1 MRVLARVLGGI
12 ALLLLAV
19 LGIGEAL
26 PGRWHAEADGSLDV
40 APDSVAA
47 VLARVRSWKAWM
59 AWPET
64 GARFTGPAFG
74 PGASFRWNDPTY
86 GSGRFTITDS
96 EPGRWVDYRVEVEGG
111 SIRVQGRIGLRTSPE
126 GTTLHWTEDGSV
138 GWNPLLGYVAMG
150 MGERQTA
157 QLEDALK
164 RLVGY
169 IQDGE
174 RPN

>member
-19 LGIGEAL
+19 LAIGEAL
-26 PGRWHAEADGSLDV
+26 PGRWHAEAEGSVDV
-40 APDSVAA
+40 APDSVAT

-64 GARFTGPAFG
+64 GAHFTGPAFG

-96 EPGRWVDYRVEVEGG
+96 EPGRSVDYRVEVEGG
-111 SIRVQGRIGLRTSPE
+111 SIRVKGRIGFRSSSE
-126 GTTLHWTEDGSV
+126 GTRLQWTEDGSV

-150 MGERQTA
+150 MGERQTT
-157 QLEDALK
+157 QLEDALE
-164 RLVGY
+164 RLVSY
-169 IQDGE
+169 IQGDE
-174 RPN
+174 EPD